1 MTGMDRTTLHL
12 ADGRALYVR
21 TAGPA
26 VGDVLVFCHG
36 TPQSGGLARRTQQ
49 AALDRGRRVGAWS
62 RPGYSTSSAQP
73 GRTVASFADDAREVL
88 DQLGISSCLVAGW
101 SGGGPHA
108 LSLGAGLPDRV
119 RAVAVLAG
127 VAPYAE
133 SQGSLD
139 FMAGMGEDNI
149 HEFGAAIEGEQPLRG
164 FLAEVVP
171 VMAVIQRDDV
181 VEAMGTLLPE
191 EDRAWIA
198 GDFGDDLA
206 TGFREA
212 VEVGMEGW
220 VDDDLAF
227 VSPWGFELG
236 LIEVPVAI
244 WQGSE
249 DLMVPAAHGPWLVQH
264 VAGARPHLL
273 EAEGHLSVV
282 LGRVGE
288 ILDDLVALGRR

>member
-1 MTGMDRTTLHL
+1 MTVMDRTTLHL
-12 ADGRALYVR
+12 ADGRALDVR
-21 TAGPA
+21 TAGPTDS
-26 VGDVLVFCHG
+26 DVLVFCHG
-36 TPQSGGLARRTQQ
+36 TPQSAGLDRVTLQ
-49 AALDRGRRVGAWS
+49 AALDRGLRVVAWS
-62 RPGYSTSSAQP
+62 RPGYSTSSGQP

-88 DQLGISSCLVAGW
+88 DQLGISTCLVAGW

-139 FMAGMGEDNI
+139 FLAGMGEDNI
-149 HEFGAAIEGEQPLRG
+149 AEFGAAIEGEQPLRE

-171 VMAVIQRDDV
+171 VMAEIQRDDV
-181 VEAMGTLLPE
+181 VEAMGTLLPD

-198 GDFGDDLA
+198 GDFGIDLA

-212 VEVGMEGW
+212 VELGMEGW

-236 LIEVPVAI
+236 LIDVPVAI

-249 DLMVPAAHGPWLVQH
+249 DLMVPAAHGPWLVEH

-273 EAEGHLSVV
+273 EGEGHLSVV